1 MAAFFLVLAVAVGVV
16 IGDAVIA
23 NTSASNLQLFDQTIT
38 GFTQGQLLIIA
49 AGAGFLF
56 AMFLFLAFGSSK
68 NRRTRRRER
77 RDARRDMEGRI
88 GQLERENTGLR
99 ENAGLREN
107 VDRDRRTTRLDGMAE
122 GDDTHETQVS
132 RRIFPHRN
140 DSLEERAARAE
151 GRAPNA
157 SPEEAERERANN
169 R

>member
-1 MAAFFLVLAVAVGVV
+1 MAAFFLVLAVVVGVV

-23 NTSASNLQLFDQTIT
+23 NTSASNLQLFDRTIT

-68 NRRTRRRER
+68 NRRMRRRER

-88 GQLERENTGLR
+88 GQLER

-157 SPEEAERERANN
+157 SPEESERERANN

>member
-1 MAAFFLVLAVAVGVV
+1 MAAFFLVLAVVVGVV

-23 NTSASNLQLFDQTIT
+23 NTTASNLDLFDRTIT

-56 AMFLFLAFGSSK
+56 AIFLFLAFGSSK

-77 RDARRDMEGRI
+77 RARI
-88 GQLERENTGLR
+88 GELER
-99 ENAGLREN
+99 ENAGLRDG

-122 GDDTHETQVS
+122 GDDTTETQTS
-132 RRIFPHRN
+132 RRIFPRRP
-140 DSLEERAARAE
+140 DSLEERAARADA
-151 GRAPNA
+151 RNPNE
-157 SPEEAERERANN
+157 PTDQAERERANN